1 MRLAITL
8 HEATTC
14 LVPLIALLVNAIS
27 HIVFFRFTGG
37 RSFMESGLK
46 ALLAGFCFLVI
57 TDLWLATS
65 APPEARSLPQILLVH
80 FPAYISLSYGYYNFA
95 QLGQTSLRVNLLRIL
110 LKRPEGIPL
119 ASLTEQHGDQQAVPL
134 RVERLVTTGDLIN
147 RNGVLTIGRTRFVL
161 TGQIL
166 FGLKRFLLGKSFD
179 LKSATNPPTLG
190 R

>member
-1 MRLAITL
+1 MA
-8 HEATTC
+8 
-14 LVPLIALLVNAIS
+14 
-27 HIVFFRFTGG
+27 
-37 RSFMESGLK
+37 SGLK
-46 ALLAGFCFLVI
+46 ALLAGFCVLVI

-65 APPEARSLPQILLVH
+65 GPSEAQSLPQILLVH
-80 FPAYISLSYGYYNFA
+80 IPAYLSLSYCYYNFA

-119 ASLTEQHGDQQAVPL
+119 ASLIEQHGDQQAIPL

-166 FGLKRFLLGKSFD
+166 FGLKRFLLGKRFD
-179 LKSATNPPTLG
+179 LKSATTPTTVG
-190 R
+190 HQS